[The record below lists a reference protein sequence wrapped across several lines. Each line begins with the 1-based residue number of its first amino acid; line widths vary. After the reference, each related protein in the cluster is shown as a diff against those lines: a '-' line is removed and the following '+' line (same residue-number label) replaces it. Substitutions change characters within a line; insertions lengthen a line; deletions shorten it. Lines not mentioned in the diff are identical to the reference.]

1 MLVLER
7 RWIFFALASLS
18 MLMFSIDWTIVAV
31 AIRTIVDDFGTTLAL
46 TGWTITGFSLAQTS
60 ALPLVG
66 KLGEQFG
73 QLRVFVG
80 CVVVFTIG
88 SLLCGLAPTIY
99 VLIACRILQAIGGA
113 GFMPSAMAIIAQE
126 FPRNRSRMIG
136 LFSSI
141 LPLGGII
148 GPNLGGYIIQ
158 HYGWREVFL
167 VNVPIGMVVIPLL
180 TWQMRATGQHRA
192 PARGDIRQLD
202 VAGSLLFAGSIV
214 LLLLALSVLGDDP
227 SFVWQA
233 PFWLLLV
240 ASAALLVLFVR
251 QERRV
256 AEPVIELGLVTRHPF
271 LVVNLYNFIF
281 GVCVFGCFT
290 FIPYY
295 ASVQYGMGPFE
306 SGAVLTPRSIAMVA
320 ISFGTSLLL
329 LRLGYRIPIVAG
341 MVIMMVAMVAI
352 GQGWEQLAVGALMI
366 GPFGL
371 LAACVALTGVAMGLL
386 MPSSNNA
393 ALDLL
398 PERTAVIA
406 GLRGFFRQIGGV
418 IGTAAIVVALSLS
431 PDKAAGM
438 RTIYTTLGLA
448 LIVTIPLAFL
458 IPDAARERRQATLAK
473 AAVAKAAVRDQT
485 ADGSRASAEEEPASV
500 SGLPPSRGAI

>member
-1 MLVLER
+1 MRLPER
-7 RWIFFALASLS
+7 RWIFFVLASVS

-46 TGWTITGFSLAQTS
+46 ASWTITGFALAQTS

-80 CVVVFTIG
+80 CVVLFTVG
-88 SLLCGLAPTIY
+88 SLLCGLAPTVY
-99 VLIACRILQAIGGA
+99 VLITCRILQAIGGA
-113 GFMPSAMAIIAQE
+113 GFMPSAMGIIAKE

-158 HYGWREVFL
+158 HWGWREVFL
-167 VNVPIGMVVIPLL
+167 VNVPIGIVVIPLL
-180 TWQMRATGQHRA
+180 VWQMRATGQHLA
-192 PARGDIRQLD
+192 PARGPGRSLDI
-202 VAGSLLFAGSIV
+202 AGSLLFAGSIV
-214 LLLLALSVLGDDP
+214 SLLLALTILGDDP
-227 SFVWQA
+227 SFIWQA
-233 PFWLLLV
+233 EFWLLVV
-240 ASAALLVLFVR
+240 ASAVLLVLFVR
-251 QERRV
+251 QECRV
-256 AEPVIELGLVTRHPF
+256 AEPVIELALVTRHPF

-290 FIPYY
+290 FIPYF
-295 ASVQYGMGPFE
+295 ASVQYGMSPFE
-306 SGAVLTPRSIAMVA
+306 SGAVLTPRSIMMVA
-320 ISFGTSLLL
+320 ISFGTSMLLM
-329 LRLGYRIPIVAG
+329 RLGYRVPIVAG
-341 MVIMMVAMVAI
+341 MVFMIVALVAI
-352 GQGWEQLAVGALMI
+352 GQGWEQVAIGAFVV

-371 LAACVALTGVAMGLL
+371 LASWVALTGVAMGMV
-386 MPSSNNA
+386 MPSSSNA

-418 IGTAAIVVALSLS
+418 IGTAAIVVILSLS

-438 RTIYTTLGLA
+438 RAIYTPLGIA

-458 IPDAARERRQATLAK
+458 IPDTARERRQAAGAK
-473 AAVAKAAVRDQT
+473 EAAVASAEPV
-485 ADGSRASAEEEPASV
+485 ASAPT
-500 SGLPPSRGAI
+500 SRGAA